1 MDDLQKI
8 FLTSSH
14 QMFSSILITRTCLLT
29 RDRVI
34 TWEWIEHSNISLWKS
49 DGILFQLTIL
59 ARITFI
65 TSQLISLESYAR
77 NFVYMC
83 GSGINICFEFIA

>member
-29 RDRVI
+29 MDWVI

-49 DGILFQLTIL
+49 DVILFQLTIL

-83 GSGINICFEFIA
+83 GSGINIVLSS